1 MSSTILNAIN
11 MLNKDKHTVGN
22 LNNWNKSM
30 VNEGAIVADEKID
43 NFSIV
48 ELGFDKDGERTCSL
62 LKTETEK
69 GYLIASVEDYMD
81 EYGEGLGNF
90 FNVKGERARIVV
102 LEPRVTRFDVSN
114 FKPDNADLATKPIKN
129 GQKVHW
135 DITNKTFLVSN
146 GDSDNAG
153 YATAGNQFMVVNANS
168 VILDGKQTIRLEV
181 VK

>member
-11 MLNKDKHTVGN
+11 MLNKDKHAVGN
-22 LNNWNKSM
+22 LNNWNKTM
-30 VNEGAIVADEKID
+30 VNGGAVVTDDVID

-48 ELGFDKDGERTCSL
+48 ELGFSEEGERTCSL
-62 LKTETEK
+62 LKTEANK
-69 GYLIASVEDYMD
+69 GYLIASVEDYME

-90 FNVKGERARIVV
+90 FNAKGERARIVA
-102 LEPRVTRFDVSN
+102 LEPGVTRFDVSN
-114 FKPDNADLATKPIKN
+114 FKPDNADVASKPIKN

-135 DITNKTFLVSN
+135 DITHKAFVVSN
-146 GDSDNAG
+146 DTSDNAG
-153 YATAGNQFMVVNANS
+153 YAAAGNQFVVVNADS

>member
-11 MLNKDKHTVGN
+11 MLNKDKHAVGN
-22 LNNWNKSM
+22 LNNWNKNM
-30 VNEGAIVADEKID
+30 VNGGALVVDETID

-48 ELGFDKDGERTCSL
+48 ELGFGEDGERTCAL
-62 LKTETEK
+62 LKTAGNK

-90 FNVKGERARIVV
+90 FNAKGERARIVV
-102 LEPRVTRFDVSN
+102 LEPRITRFDVSN
-114 FKPDNADLATKPIKN
+114 FKPDNSDLAKKPIKN

-135 DITNKTFLVSN
+135 DVTDKTFIISN
-146 GDSDNAG
+146 GDSDHAR
-153 YATAGNQFMVVNANS
+153 YAAAGNQFVVVKADS
-168 VILDGKQTIRLEV
+168 VVLDGQQTVRLEV